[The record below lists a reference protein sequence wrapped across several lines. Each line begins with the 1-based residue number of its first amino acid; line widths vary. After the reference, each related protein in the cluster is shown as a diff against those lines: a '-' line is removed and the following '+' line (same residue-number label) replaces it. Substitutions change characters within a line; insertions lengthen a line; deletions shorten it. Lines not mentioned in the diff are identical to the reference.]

1 MGGRTTTTR
10 ERERKKITLYIGAQ
24 DDYYAVCSIYDCW
37 GAKIYSCISFRSDD
51 DNDDVPSSSISTQLR
66 RYDFFSSISIVY
78 CSYYCIFSYRYNSD
92 YNSYRFPCHHMNV
105 YVCAYISRD
114 RENVPCFIAIDGRSV
129 DLVRVF
135 MCVCV
140 CVCVCEF
147 TIGTK

>member
-1 MGGRTTTTR
+1 
-10 ERERKKITLYIGAQ
+10 
-24 DDYYAVCSIYDCW
+24 
-37 GAKIYSCISFRSDD
+37 
-51 DNDDVPSSSISTQLR
+51 
-66 RYDFFSSISIVY
+66 
-78 CSYYCIFSYRYNSD
+78 
-92 YNSYRFPCHHMNV
+92 MNV